1 MRGWGRHS
9 SAAIVCLVFTDFI
22 CVIKLYAAL
31 SRVSV
36 EYCKLRYGDYLPT
49 IATVIVLFAGIY
61 WTMVPLGPTP
71 IHSQPGTNN
80 TTSAPAALNSSGG
93 GSTKSNSSVVCI
105 IALFRKIMTYNP
117 KFRANVKSD
126 IILQT
131 WQHYLLPFGLINAQW
146 LILRPLR
153 FKMTLLSPSDMWK
166 IFCDRFHSLFY
177 HAPPQIVY
185 QN

>member
-9 SAAIVCLVFTDFI
+9 SAVIVCLVFTDFI
-22 CVIKLYAAL
+22 CAIKLHAAL

-36 EYCKLRYGDYLPT
+36 EYCKLRYGDYFPT

-105 IALFRKIMTYNP
+105 IALVRKIITYNP
-117 KFRANVKSD
+117 KFRANVNCDKHDSIIYYHLVSLMHSD
-126 IILQT
+126 SF
-131 WQHYLLPFGLINAQW
+131 WDHYV
-146 LILRPLR
+146 LRW
-153 FKMTLLSPSDMWK
+153 PSVVLVTCGKYFVTD
-166 IFCDRFHSLFY
+166 FLHSSIMP
-177 HAPPQIVY
+177 HHR
-185 QN
+185 

>member
-1 MRGWGRHS
+1 MS
-9 SAAIVCLVFTDFI
+9 SIYWLHLCDQ
-22 CVIKLYAAL
+22 VIRRSLTCECGVL
-31 SRVSV
+31 QVT
-36 EYCKLRYGDYLPT
+36 LRRLFANNRNRDS
-49 IATVIVLFAGIY
+49 LFAGIY

-71 IHSQPGTNN
+71 IHSQSGTNN

-105 IALFRKIMTYNP
+105 NSAILWCIIALVRKIITYNP

-146 LILRPLR
+146 LTLRPLR

-166 IFCDRFHSLFY
+166 IFCDRFPSLFY
-177 HAPPQIVY
+177 YAPPQIVY